1 MINIVNKFLAER
13 TFQVNV
19 EGHLSPAHPLENG
32 VPQGSVLSVTLFL
45 MAIQPIFRVVPN
57 SVQVL
62 LYADDILL
70 LVWGKKDQSLH
81 RKLQAAV
88 KAVVKWP
95 RSSPNVCREPMQ
107 AINVDGVAVPTQKL
121 LRTLGVTLDRSL
133 NFKAHCKMT
142 KKTCESRLRILK
154 MIGAKLPRGQHSS
167 LLQIGSAIITS
178 RLLYGIGHVS
188 RGGDAVI
195 KTLAPA
201 YNKMIRYAS
210 GAYVTSPIIAIM
222 AEAGT
227 LPLDLLILET
237 VAQLAMR
244 MLGNSRENADL
255 PLVCRA
261 TECLTEIVGTPLP
274 NIYTRTRLSDRKWYD
289 RIPQILWEIKKCVKA
304 GDPSG
309 IVRPLVQELLTN
321 HLSRSTIVYTD
332 GSKDDTTVGAAVFGE
347 HFQQSLGL
355 PQQCSVFSAEAFS
368 IKTALTTFNTVSD
381 LVIMSDSAS
390 CISAIEVGT
399 SQHPWIQE
407 IENLLRNRSIKLCWI
422 PGHAGIRG
430 NEEADRLAGEARN
443 ISPLAISV
451 PGADAAKH
459 IKTAIRNQWYRRWS
473 ASTEIKL
480 REIKFDT
487 VKWTD
492 REISADQRTL
502 TRLRIGHTSLTHEFL
517 LKRTS
522 PPVCGCCG
530 VTLDVRHVILHC
542 RLYDE
547 ARKKHDIEPTSLRA
561 ALCNDNNS
569 EQKVL
574 NFLNEANLYKKNL
587 KKN

>member
-1 MINIVNKFLAER
+1 MINVLNSFLTER
-13 TFQVNV
+13 SFQVNV
-19 EGHLSPAHPLENG
+19 EGYLSPAHPLENG

-45 MAIQPIFRVVPN
+45 VAIQPIFRVVPN
-57 SVQVL
+57 TVKIL

-70 LVWGKKDQSLH
+70 VVWGKKDQPLY
-81 RKLQAAV
+81 RKLH
-88 KAVVKWP
+88 
-95 RSSPNVCREPMQ
+95 PNARRAPSQ
-107 AINVDGVAVPTQKL
+107 AITLDRVAIPTETRLKI
-121 LRTLGVTLDRSL
+121 LGVTLDRSL
-133 NFKAHCKMT
+133 NFAAHCKLT
-142 KKTCESRLRILK
+142 KKACESRLRILK
-154 MIGAKLPRGQHSS
+154 MIGAKLPRGQRLS
-167 LLQIGSAIITS
+167 LLRIGSAIITS
-178 RLLYGIGHVS
+178 RLLYGIGIVS

-210 GAYVTSPIIAIM
+210 EAYVTSPIIAIM

-227 LPLDLLILET
+227 LPLDLLILQT
-237 VAQLAMR
+237 VAQLAIR
-244 MLGNSRENADL
+244 ILGNSRENADL

-261 TECLTEIVGTPLP
+261 SERLTEIVGTPLP

-289 RIPQILWEIKKCVKA
+289 RTPQILWEIKKRVKA

-309 IVRPLVQELLTN
+309 IVRPVVQELLTN

-332 GSKDDTTVGAAVFGE
+332 GSKDDTAVGAGVFGE

-355 PQQCSVFSAEAFS
+355 PQQCSVFSAEAFA

-390 CISAIEVGT
+390 CLSAIEAGT

-443 ISPLAISV
+443 IAPLVISV
-451 PGADAAKH
+451 PGADAVKH

-473 ASTEIKL
+473 AFTEVKL
-480 REIKFDT
+480 REVKFDT

-492 REISADQRTL
+492 RENSAEQRVL
-502 TRLRIGHTSLTHEFL
+502 TRLRIGHTRLTHDFL
-517 LKRTS
+517 LKKTS
-522 PPVCGCCG
+522 PPVCDCCG
-530 VTLDVRHVILHC
+530 IVVDVRHVILHC
-542 RLYDE
+542 RKYDDV
-547 ARKKHDIEPTSLRA
+547 RRKHDIKSTSLRV
-561 ALCNDNNS
+561 ALRNDRKNEES
-569 EQKVL
+569 IVK
-574 NFLNEANLYKKNL
+574 FLKETNLFKL
-587 KKN
+587 L